1 MRYFLRTLN
10 VSAGH
15 ILGPFGPIETL
26 QRARMLRES
35 GIDYFI
41 TTEFGVLSGARMK
54 SGTVKSEKSN

>member
-10 VSAGH
+10 VSSRQ

-35 GIDYFI
+35 SIDYFI
-41 TTEFGVLSGARMK
+41 TTEFGVVVR
-54 SGTVKSEKSN
+54 SEDEIRHSEE

>member
-10 VSAGH
+10 ISSGQ

-35 GIDYFI
+35 SIDYFI
-41 TTEFGVLSGARMK
+41 TTEFGVVR
-54 SGTVKSEKSN
+54 SEDEISHSEE